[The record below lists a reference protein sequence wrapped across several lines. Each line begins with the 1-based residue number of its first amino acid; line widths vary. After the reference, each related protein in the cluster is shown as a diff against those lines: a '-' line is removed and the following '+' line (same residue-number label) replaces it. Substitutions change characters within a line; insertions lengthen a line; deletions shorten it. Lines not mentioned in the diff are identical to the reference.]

1 MQGVKKKAI
10 ANDVIFSIDDNEENV
25 MHSARDNI
33 EIMINDDA
41 EEVIKE
47 LFDSL
52 KNRNQ
57 NSLESIKGGELK
69 SK

>member
-41 EEVIKE
+41 EEVIK
-47 LFDSL
+47 
-52 KNRNQ
+52 
-57 NSLESIKGGELK
+57 
-69 SK
+69 

>member
-57 NSLESIKGGELK
+57 NNLESIKGGELK

>member
-10 ANDVIFSIDDNEENV
+10 ANDVIFSIDDNKENV

-33 EIMINDDA
+33 EIMINDDT

-52 KNRNQ
+52 RNRNQ
-57 NSLESIKGGELK
+57 NNLESIKGGELK